1 MSGEDIRRPIGV
13 SGVEV
18 DDRAPKPLSRSR
30 GDHGEKSVRF
40 SNRGLTGQEKRE
52 RVRDIDEQVAGGS
65 TLRSAV
71 ENVGISDQTYYL
83 WKKALAAA
91 PRLATLQG
99 DEYGEF
105 IQLDE
110 ENRRLRKL
118 LAEKLRAENADLRRR
133 LGLK

>member
-1 MSGEDIRRPIGV
+1 MSGEDVQNPIGA
-13 SGVEV
+13 SGIEV

-30 GDHGEKSVRF
+30 GGHGEKLVRF

-52 RVRDIDEQVAGGS
+52 LVRDIDEQVAGGS

-71 ENVGISDQTYYL
+71 GNVGISDQNYYL

-91 PRLATLQG
+91 PRFATLQVA
-99 DEYGEF
+99 EYGEF